1 MISIA
6 QLSTVKEANTPAV
19 YSNCKN
25 NSWLNLLK
33 VDCPYAQPHSGR
45 RRRLGCSARGRHG
58 DFRGAVVKESSSE
71 RGRGVGGDFR
81 GAVVK
86 EIRQSGAGEWVGTLG
101 ARADI
106 NVLSPNKVRQ
116 A

>member
-1 MISIA
+1 MPNPTQA
-6 QLSTVKEANTPAV
+6 DVARP
-19 YSNCKN
+19 
-25 NSWLNLLK
+25 
-33 VDCPYAQPHSGR
+33 
-45 RRRLGCSARGRHG
+45 GCSARGRH
-58 DFRGAVVKESSSE
+58 
-71 RGRGVGGDFR
+71 GDFR

-106 NVLSPNKVRQ
+106 NVLSPSKVRQ